1 MCSMP
6 STTCPRLCTI
16 WTAVAPDAVTRRTNE
31 PTPGGYRPHPAGL
44 LVTTRDTDPT
54 TNPLVRTISQHPTP
68 PDPQQRYNSGLIA
81 ARGGIPLAFVAAA
94 ALTTAGAALLVPAI
108 KQKPQATRVT

>member
-16 WTAVAPDAVTRRTNE
+16 WTAVAPDAVLTRRTNE

-54 TNPLVRTISQHPTP
+54 TNPLVRAISQHPTP
-68 PDPQQRYNSGLIA
+68 PDPQQRYNSGTTTSTA
-81 ARGGIPLAFVAAA
+81 TPGWACTPPPTF
-94 ALTTAGAALLVPAI
+94 TTASP
-108 KQKPQATRVT
+108 

>member
-16 WTAVAPDAVTRRTNE
+16 WTAVAPDAVLTRRTNE

-54 TNPLVRTISQHPTP
+54 TNPLVRAISQHPTP
-68 PDPQQRYNSGLIA
+68 PDPQQRYNSGLTWHDGRDCIRSMIRA
-81 ARGGIPLAFVAAA
+81 SLRTSP
-94 ALTTAGAALLVPAI
+94 AGVLPPHVP
-108 KQKPQATRVT
+108 

>member
-16 WTAVAPDAVTRRTNE
+16 WTAVAPDAVLTRRTNE

-54 TNPLVRTISQHPTP
+54 TNPLVRAISQHPTP
-68 PDPQQRYNSGLIA
+68 PDPQQRYNSGKSKGPIHAVLSA
-81 ARGGIPLAFVAAA
+81 AGRATSVCEGSFIQAIP
-94 ALTTAGAALLVPAI
+94 TPA
-108 KQKPQATRVT
+108 

>member
-16 WTAVAPDAVTRRTNE
+16 WTAVAPDAVLTRRTNE

-54 TNPLVRTISQHPTP
+54 TNPLVRAISQHPTP
-68 PDPQQRYNSGLIA
+68 PDPQQRYNSGQV
-81 ARGGIPLAFVAAA
+81 PM
-94 ALTTAGAALLVPAI
+94 ALLTERLWRACGG
-108 KQKPQATRVT
+108 VTS

>member
-16 WTAVAPDAVTRRTNE
+16 WTAVAPDAVLTRRTNE

-54 TNPLVRTISQHPTP
+54 TNPLVRAISQHPTP
-68 PDPQQRYNSGLIA
+68 PDPQQRYNSGLT
-81 ARGGIPLAFVAAA
+81 RRQR
-94 ALTTAGAALLVPAI
+94 TATPRRPVGELDPALLI
-108 KQKPQATRVT
+108 DIFGCSLIRG

>member
-16 WTAVAPDAVTRRTNE
+16 RTAVAPDAVLTRRTNE

-44 LVTTRDTDPT
+44 LGTTRDTDPT
-54 TNPLVRTISQHPTP
+54 TNPLVRAISQHPTP
-68 PDPQQRYNSGLIA
+68 PDPQQRYTSGQA
-81 ARGGIPLAFVAAA
+81 AGPARRGRPRPAAPFDPGTKQQRA
-94 ALTTAGAALLVPAI
+94 GRATTVQQI
-108 KQKPQATRVT
+108 